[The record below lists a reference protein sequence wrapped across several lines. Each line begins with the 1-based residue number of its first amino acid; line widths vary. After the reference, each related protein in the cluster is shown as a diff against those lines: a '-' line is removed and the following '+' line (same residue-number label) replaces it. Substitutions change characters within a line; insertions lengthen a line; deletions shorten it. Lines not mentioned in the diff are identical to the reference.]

1 MPTVRIFVIDNDQ
14 QTITDLKSRFSQ
26 PGFDVVGTATTSREA
41 IEKNCSLAA
50 KSYFD
55 EYPPSI
61 GN

>member
-1 MPTVRIFVIDNDQ
+1 LTKLGYDM
-14 QTITDLKSRFSQ
+14 
-26 PGFDVVGTATTSREA
+26 VGTAKMSREA